1 MLLLVRHASAG
12 DRELWE
18 SHDHERPL
26 DERGLRQAEALV
38 DQLARFT
45 VERVLTSPALRCM
58 QTVEP
63 LATARGVALEV
74 LDELAEHRHS
84 HDGADIVR
92 ALAGTPIVVCGHG
105 GLHYVVPEAT
115 KWKKSA
121 TLVLDDEL
129 RLVAVLKPPA

>member
-18 SHDHERPL
+18 GHDHERPL

-38 DQLARFT
+38 DQLAGFT
-45 VERVLTSPALRCM
+45 IERVLTSPALRCT

-63 LATARGVALEV
+63 LATARGLALEV
-74 LDELAEHRHS
+74 LDELAEHRHT
-84 HDGADIVR
+84 HDGADLVR
-92 ALAGTPIVVCGHG
+92 ELAGSPLVVCGHG
-105 GLHYVVPEAT
+105 GLHYVLRDAP

-129 RLVAVLKPPA
+129 RLVEVLKPPA

>member
-18 SHDHERPL
+18 DHDHERPL
-26 DERGLRQAEALV
+26 DERGLRQAQALV

-45 VERVLTSPALRCM
+45 VERVLTSPALRCV

-63 LATARGVALEV
+63 LATVRGLALEV
-74 LDELAEHRHS
+74 HDELAEHRHS

-92 ALAGTPIVVCGHG
+92 GLAGSPLVVCGHG
-105 GLHYVVPEAT
+105 GLHYVVPEAP
-115 KWKKSA
+115 KWKKA
-121 TLVLDDEL
+121 GTLVLDDEL
-129 RLVAVLKPPA
+129 RLVEVLKPPA